1 MLSPAQPFVYLLAYL
16 CVLYIRPHEF
26 LLVFRGVPLQPALLA
41 VAFLFWL
48 TRQPKSF
55 TAPQFYLVPLLA
67 FIMSFSVLLTGWV
80 GGALITLEDFLP
92 VVLLF
97 FMISTSLDSV
107 GKFRST
113 FFVLTAC
120 ATFMAFH
127 GIKQAQT
134 GVGFTGAET
143 IDGRITYLGFL
154 GDPNDLSMYF
164 LMTLPLCMYLALSSK
179 SVLLRYLY
187 LIGAGTIIYGVYLSG
202 SRGAFLG
209 LATMLAFYFYR
220 RHGITKSMLLIPIAL
235 IFLAALAPGRMLN
248 ISSDE
253 ESAAGRVE
261 AWGAGIE
268 MLKSSPLF
276 GVGKGNFTDHHNLT
290 AHNSFVLALAEL
302 GLIGYFV
309 WFANVGLT
317 LLMNWKV
324 AHLVADT
331 PSAET
336 KISQVNSTRARLGR
350 ASLAKTSTLLGQ
362 GPITTLSHS
371 DADKI
376 ANALLYASIGGI
388 VCTLFLSRSYTP
400 LLYAHF
406 ALIVGCSIN
415 KLDRKHPPPVVTW
428 RDNAALLLKMCVAS
442 VLIIWLAVKFL
453 S

>member
-26 LLVFRGVPLQPALLA
+26 LPVFKGVPLQPVLLA

-48 TRQPKSF
+48 TRQPKSCS
-55 TAPQFYLVPLLA
+55 APQFYLVPLLA
-67 FIMSFSVLLTGWV
+67 FMMSFSVLLTGWM

-97 FMISTSLDSV
+97 FMIATSLDSV
-107 GKFRST
+107 GKFRAT
-113 FFVLTAC
+113 FFVLTAS

-127 GIKQAQT
+127 GIKQVQT
-134 GVGFTGAET
+134 IVGFTGAET
-143 IDGRITYLGFL
+143 IEGRITYLGFL
-154 GDPNDLSMYF
+154 GDPNDLSMFF
-164 LMTLPLCMYLALSSK
+164 LMTLPLCMYLAQSSK
-179 SVLLRYLY
+179 SLLLRYLY
-187 LIGAGTIIYGVYLSG
+187 LIGAGTILYGVYLSG

-220 RHGITKSMLLIPIAL
+220 RYGITKSMMLIPMVL
-235 IFLAALAPGRMLN
+235 IILAALAPGRMLN

-290 AHNSFVLALAEL
+290 AHNSFV
-302 GLIGYFV
+302 

-324 AHLVADT
+324 AHFAADN

-336 KISQVNSTRARLGR
+336 AIFPINSTRTRLGR
-350 ASLAKTSTLLGQ
+350 TSPTKTS
-362 GPITTLSHS
+362 TTLSHS

-415 KLDRKHPPPVVTW
+415 KLDRKHLPPAVTW
-428 RDNAALLLKMCVAS
+428 KDNATLLFKMCVAS